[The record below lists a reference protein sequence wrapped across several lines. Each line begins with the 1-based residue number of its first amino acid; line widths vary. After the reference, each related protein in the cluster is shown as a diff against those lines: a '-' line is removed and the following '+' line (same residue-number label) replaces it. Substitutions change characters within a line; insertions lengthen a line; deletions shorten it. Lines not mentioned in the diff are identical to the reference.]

1 MSMWGGQIA
10 RILRVGVRPCRIV
23 RRLLLT
29 TIQEPSQSEQAFGDK
44 SYEKYNR
51 EPRAMS
57 QAPTIFGKPHRFVL
71 LHIAMVEFGA
81 WG

>member
-1 MSMWGGQIA
+1 MGGVKIA

-51 EPRAMS
+51 EPQGNESGPYNLWKTASFCAVAYSNGRVRSLGM
-57 QAPTIFGKPHRFVL
+57 T
-71 LHIAMVEFGA
+71 
-81 WG
+81 